1 MTASAATLS
10 RRETRDREL
19 LDAWLSDY
27 ARQASPGDMFAGA
40 PADTAGAWRDMLAR
54 LAALSHGRPAALA
67 ETVARQVVDLGM
79 AFRLTGEEDERPWP
93 LSAVPMLIGADEWT
107 TIERGL
113 AQRAELLERVL
124 ADIYGP
130 QALVREGKLPAA
142 AVTGSGSFWRNMVGV
157 QPPSGRH
164 LHFYSADLGRG
175 PTGEWRVL
183 SDRVRTPVGLGYA
196 LENRLAFSRAT
207 GDLLGRLNTR
217 RLAQFFADLRQGL
230 AADCKRS
237 DPRIGLLTP
246 GRFNQSY
253 AEQAHLARYL
263 GFLLV
268 EGEDLIV
275 TDGLPYVR
283 TIEGLKRIDGLW
295 RWMDSRFLDPLAFDA
310 KSRIGVPD
318 MFEAMATGELVLSNW
333 PGAGVVESRAF
344 AAFLPRLATAV
355 LGENLVLPNIAT
367 WWCGQ
372 QSEHDIVLERF
383 NEMVIGS
390 AFDADVPGLG
400 DARSCP
406 GSSLDAD
413 RRAELLVA
421 MQRRPMDYVG
431 QEVVRLSTTPALS
444 GGTLAPHPFTLRVFV
459 ARDGDGKWTIM
470 PGAFARLAAHGDI
483 RAALMGE
490 GDMSADVCVVDA
502 KPTQR
507 EETALAAAPPQIRR
521 AGGMLPS
528 KAADNLFWLGRY
540 IERAEITL
548 RMIRAVLGGSIE
560 VDSGPALALR
570 TMHHLVDLLV
580 RWGAVPRDRR
590 RAPIGELCLI
600 ALDDAEQP
608 GSARVLLDN
617 VGGIGKGLRDRLAVD
632 FWRLV
637 RQPFPTIEEA
647 TDGAGTEAMIEAS
660 TMLINRISALSGLAA
675 ENMGRT
681 DGWRFHDLGRR
692 VERAINSCQIV
703 ERFAGDEAS
712 SDDLTIL
719 LDLCDCQITYR
730 TRYLARPS
738 VLAVRDMVVLEEQNP
753 RSICYQLGLI
763 AEHLRAL
770 PSLRNDGMP
779 EHPVQLA
786 GALVATLSP
795 MTGETMG
802 HAVLDNLELRLMTL
816 SDAISQRYFL
826 QNRRADKTNAADL
839 LA

>member
-1 MTASAATLS
+1 MNVTAT
-10 RRETRDREL
+10 RRRDRDREL
-19 LDAWLSDY
+19 LDAWLGDY
-27 ARQASPGDMFAGA
+27 ARAATPGDMFAGA
-40 PADTAGAWRDMLAR
+40 PAETAATWRAMLAR

-93 LSAVPMLIGADEWT
+93 LNAVPMLIGAGEWA

-130 QALVREGKLPAA
+130 QTLVRSGKLPAA
-142 AVTGSGSFWRNMVGV
+142 AVTGSANFWRNMVGMR
-157 QPPSGRH
+157 PPAGRH

-175 PTGEWRVL
+175 PNGEWRVL
-183 SDRVRTPVGLGYA
+183 SDRVRTPIGLGYA

-207 GDLLGRLNTR
+207 GDLLGRMNVR
-217 RLAQFFADLRQGL
+217 RLASFFADLRQGL
-230 AADCKRS
+230 ARDCKRS

-268 EGEDLIV
+268 EGEDLVV

-295 RWMDSRFLDPLAFDA
+295 RWMDSRFLDPLAFDGR
-310 KSRIGVPD
+310 SRIGVPD
-318 MFEAMATGELVLSNW
+318 LFEAMATGAFVLSNW

-344 AAFLPRLATAV
+344 SAFLPRLASAV
-355 LGENLVLPNIAT
+355 LGEDLVLPNIAT

-372 QSEHDIVLERF
+372 AAEHDAVVERLDD
-383 NEMVIGS
+383 MVIGS
-390 AFDADVPGLG
+390 AFDRRVPGIGEAL
-400 DARSCP
+400 
-406 GSSLDAD
+406 SLPAASLSPES
-413 RRAELLVA
+413 RAELVA
-421 MQRRPMDYVG
+421 AMRLRPMDYVG
-431 QEVVRLSTTPALS
+431 QEVVRLSTTPALV
-444 GGTLAPHPFTLRVFV
+444 GGVLAPHPFTLRVFV
-459 ARDGDGKWTIM
+459 ARDGDGRWTIM

-483 RAALMGE
+483 RAALMGK
-490 GDMSADVCVVDA
+490 GDMSADVCVVETR
-502 KPTQR
+502 PEP
-507 EETALAAAPPQIRR
+507 EERGVAPAAPQIRR

-590 RAPIGELCLI
+590 HAPIAELCLT
-600 ALDDAEQP
+600 ALGDPGQP
-608 GSARVLLDN
+608 GSARALLDA

-637 RQPFPTIEEA
+637 RQPFPAIE
-647 TDGAGTEAMIEAS
+647 DAGTEAMIEAS
-660 TMLINRISALSGLAA
+660 TMLINRIAALSGLAA

-692 VERAINSCQIV
+692 MERAINTCQVV

-738 VLAVRDMVVLEEQNP
+738 VLAVRDMVVLETQNP
-753 RSICYQLGLI
+753 RAIAYQVSLI
-763 AEHLRAL
+763 AEHLRLL

-779 EHPVQLA
+779 EQPVQLA
-786 GALVATLSP
+786 GALVAMLAP

-802 HAVLDNLELRLMTL
+802 HAVLDNLETRLMTL

-826 QNRRADKTNAADL
+826 QNRRAEKTAAADL

>member
-1 MTASAATLS
+1 MNASAT
-10 RRETRDREL
+10 RRQDRDRAL
-19 LDAWLSDY
+19 LDGWLGDY
-27 ARQASPGDMFAGA
+27 ARAATPGDMFAGA
-40 PADTAGAWRDMLAR
+40 PTETAQAWQEMLAG
-54 LAALSHGRPAALA
+54 LATLSHGRPAALA

-79 AFRLTGEEDERPWP
+79 AFRLTGEDEERPWP
-93 LSAVPMLIGADEWT
+93 LSAVPMLIGAEEWAR
-107 TIERGL
+107 IERGL

-124 ADIYGP
+124 ADLYGP
-130 QALVREGKLPAA
+130 QTLVQSGKLPAA
-142 AVTGSGSFWRNMVGV
+142 AVTGSANFWRNMVGV
-157 QPPSGRH
+157 APPAGRH

-175 PTGEWRVL
+175 PNGEWRVL
-183 SDRVRTPVGLGYA
+183 ADRVRTPIGLGYA

-207 GDLLGRLNTR
+207 GDLLGRMNTR
-217 RLAQFFADLRQGL
+217 RLANFFADLRAGI
-230 AADCKRS
+230 ARDCRRS

-268 EGEDLIV
+268 EGEDLVV
-275 TDGLPYVR
+275 TDGMPYVR

-310 KSRIGVPD
+310 RSKIGVAD
-318 MFEAMATGELVLSNW
+318 MFEAMVAGQLVLANW

-344 AAFLPRLATAV
+344 AAFLPRLAKAV
-355 LGENLVLPNIAT
+355 LGEDLVLPNIAT

-372 QSEHDIVLERF
+372 AAEHDVVARRLD
-383 NEMVIGS
+383 EMVIGS
-390 AFDADVPGLG
+390 AFDQPVPGIG
-400 DARSCP
+400 DAL
-406 GSSLDAD
+406 SLPTANLTPDC
-413 RRAELLVA
+413 RAELIRA
-421 MQRRPMDYVG
+421 MRLRPMDYVG
-431 QEVVRLSTTPALS
+431 QEVVRLSTTPGLS

-459 ARDGDGKWTIM
+459 ARDGEGRWTIM

-483 RAALMGE
+483 RAALMGD
-490 GDMSADVCVVDA
+490 GDMSADVCIIDA
-502 KPTQR
+502 RPAGP
-507 EETALAAAPPQIRR
+507 EERAGSIAPQIRR

-560 VDSGPALALR
+560 VDSGPALGLR

-590 RAPIGELCLI
+590 RAPIGELCLT
-600 ALDDAEQP
+600 ALDDGEQP
-608 GSARVLLDN
+608 GSARALLDN
-617 VGGIGKGLRDRLAVD
+617 VAGIGKGLRDRLAVD

-637 RQPFPTIEEA
+637 RQPFPLIDERL
-647 TDGAGTEAMIEAS
+647 DGAGTEAMIEAS

-692 VERAINSCQIV
+692 LERAINSCQIV

-738 VLAVRDMVVLEEQNP
+738 VLAVRDMVVLEAQNP
-753 RSICYQLGLI
+753 RSISYQLCLI
-763 AEHLRAL
+763 AEHLRLL

-779 EHPVQLA
+779 EQPVQLA
-786 GALVATLSP
+786 GALVATLAP
-795 MTGETMG
+795 MTGDTMG

-826 QNRRADKTNAADL
+826 QNRRADKTTAADL